1 MHRTIITTLL
11 LLLLLFTGTA
21 AANPNDGVLHQIN
34 TTHWYFETTQTS
46 LADGEYSY
54 QAFANNVS
62 SEYRLLYVDSY
73 TPPNS
78 ITSLTNHTG
87 NFYHNWTWANPTD
100 SDFNYSMVYINGVWV
115 LNTSL
120 TYYNLSASP
129 HNCSTISTHTVDTNG
144 NINNTWVN
152 HTSVIP
158 NNPITITGGTDRNVD
173 IGESINVSFSSSDA
187 DGDIPVFS
195 CSRTDLF
202 TDFNTTTGQGNWT
215 PSENGMY
222 YVDFGV
228 SDGWGSTDNYTM
240 TITVGDITNPLTS
253 SFETSLSLAAILVI
267 IAIVIGIFSMLA
279 MMFSPTSK
287 MDFWEVGTAA
297 VSVIVLLALL
307 YIAIMLCNSIAN
319 A

>member
-1 MHRTIITTLL
+1 MHKTLVIAFI
-11 LLLLLFTGTA
+11 LLFAGTA
-21 AANPNDGVLHQIN
+21 ASASNTYTLHQIN
-34 TTHWYFETTQTS
+34 GTHWYFETNQTA
-46 LADGEYSY
+46 LADGTYNY
-54 QAFANNVS
+54 TVFANNIS
-62 SEYRLLYVDSY
+62 SEYRLLYVDSS

-78 ITSLTNHTG
+78 ITSLTNRTG
-87 NFYHNWTWANPTD
+87 NFYHNWTWQNPTN
-100 SDFNYSMVYINGVWV
+100 SDFNYTMVYINGIRS

-120 TYYNLSASP
+120 THYNLSASP
-129 HNCSTISTHTVDTNG
+129 HNCSTISTHTVDTNE

-158 NNPITITGGTDRNVD
+158 NNPVTITGGTDRKVD
-173 IGESINVSFSSSDA
+173 IGESINVSFSSSDV
-187 DGDIPVFS
+187 DGDTPVFS

-215 PSENGMY
+215 PSKNGVY

-253 SFETSLSLAAILVI
+253 SFETSLSLAGILVI
-267 IAIVIGIFSMLA
+267 IAIVIGTFSMLTIL
-279 MMFSPTSK
+279 FTPTSK
-287 MDFWEVGTAA
+287 MDFEAVGIAV

>member
-1 MHRTIITTLL
+1 MYKIILTTL

-34 TTHWYFETTQTS
+34 ATHWYFETTQTS
-46 LADGEYSY
+46 LKDGDYIY

-87 NFYHNWTWANPTD
+87 NFYHNWTWTNPTD

-120 TYYNLSASP
+120 THYNLSTSP

-173 IGESINVSFSSSDA
+173 IGESINVSFSSSDV
-187 DGDIPVFS
+187 DGDTPVFS

-202 TDFNTTTGQGNWT
+202 TDFNTSTGQGNWT
-215 PSENGMY
+215 PSKNGVY

-228 SDGWGSTDNYTM
+228 SDGWGSTDTYTM
-240 TITVGDITNPLTS
+240 TITVGDITNLLTN
-253 SFETSLSLAAILVI
+253 SFETSVSLAGILVI
-267 IAIVIGIFSMLA
+267 IAIVIGTFSMLT
-279 MMFSPTSK
+279 MLFTPTSN
-287 MDFWEVGTAA
+287 MDFEAVGTAV

>member
-1 MHRTIITTLL
+1 MHKTLVIAF
-11 LLLLLFTGTA
+11 LLLFAGTA
-21 AANPNDGVLHQIN
+21 ASASNTYTLHQIN
-34 TTHWYFETTQTS
+34 GTHWYFETNQTA
-46 LADGEYSY
+46 LADGTYNY
-54 QAFANNVS
+54 IVFANNIS

-87 NFYHNWTWANPTD
+87 NFYHNWTWTNPTD

-120 TYYNLSASP
+120 THYNLSTSP

-158 NNPITITGGTDRNVD
+158 NNLITITGGTDRNVD
-173 IGESINVSFSSSDA
+173 IGESINVSFSSSDV

-202 TDFNTTTGQGNWT
+202 TDFNTSTGQGNWT
-215 PSENGMY
+215 PSKNGVY

-240 TITVGDITNPLTS
+240 TITVGDPLNPLTS
-253 SFETSLSLAAILVI
+253 SFEMSVSLAGILVL

-279 MMFSPTSK
+279 MIFSPTSK
-287 MDFWEVGTAA
+287 MDFWAVGTAV
-297 VSVIVLLALL
+297 VSVIVLLSLL

>member
-1 MHRTIITTLL
+1 MYKIIPTIL
-11 LLLLLFTGTA
+11 LLLLLFAGTA
-21 AANPNDGVLHQIN
+21 VANPNDGVLHQIN
-34 TTHWYFETTQTS
+34 ATHWYFETTQTS
-46 LADGEYSY
+46 LKDGEYIY

-87 NFYHNWTWANPTD
+87 NFYHNWTWTNPTD

-173 IGESINVSFSSSDA
+173 IGESINVSFSSSDV
-187 DGDIPVFS
+187 DGDTPVFS

-202 TDFNTTTGQGNWT
+202 TDFNTSTGQGNWT
-215 PSENGMY
+215 PSKNGVY

-253 SFETSLSLAAILVI
+253 SFETSLSLAGILVI
-267 IAIVIGIFSMLA
+267 IAIVIGTFSMLT
-279 MMFSPTSK
+279 MLLTPTSK
-287 MDFWEVGTAA
+287 MDFEAVGTAA